1 MVVNDKFAQFKELL
15 KYPMMESDE
24 SKFMLAQMFTDSM
37 LGANGVTA
45 NNGIKSTP
53 IIDISFRH
61 PLMVYDFIFKFAMDD
76 IIKNVPTSKNLDD
89 FSKNVKLHTKVVIHS
104 ILSAIIDF
112 FNYPNDMVPNADYSA
127 LNRGFNKMRLVAESA
142 IISFAPDSGVK
153 TRGMLRYEPL
163 PRDMFVGSD
172 RMMWFLC
179 FSDISWT
186 IDLINST
193 KGAAIRNMQTTP
205 LHAIISMVEPPTLNF
220 FNLYISGIKSIALNE
235 KPAYNQLGILYM
247 IFYIDS
253 ICYYDWN
260 KYHTETGLF
269 DSSMTAQV
277 DVITDNA
284 VMMFDKINSLIAAQ
298 GMCVITLPDCSC
310 KM

>member
-1 MVVNDKFAQFKELL
+1 MVDAEMFTQFKELL

-37 LGANGVTA
+37 LGANGVRA
-45 NNGIKSTP
+45 NDGIKSTP
-53 IIDISFRH
+53 VIDISFKH
-61 PLMVYDFIFKFAMDD
+61 PLIIYDFIFKFAMDA
-76 IIKNVPTSKNLDD
+76 IIKTVPKSKNTDV
-89 FSKNVKLHTKVVIHS
+89 FSKNIKPHTKTVIHA

-112 FNYPNDMVPNADYSA
+112 FNYPNDMVPNADYNA
-127 LNRGFNKMRLVAESA
+127 LNHGFNKMRLIAESA
-142 IISFAPDSGVK
+142 ITNFAPDGGVK

-163 PRDMFVGSD
+163 PRDTFVGSD
-172 RMMWFLC
+172 KMMWFLC

-193 KGAAIRNMQTTP
+193 KSSAIRNIQTVP
-205 LHAIISMVEPPTLNF
+205 LHAIISMAEPPTQNF
-220 FNLYISGIKSIALNE
+220 FNLYMSGIKAVALNE
-235 KPAYNQLGILYM
+235 KVPYNQLSILYM

-269 DSSMTAQV
+269 DHSMSTQV

-284 VMMFDKINSLIAAQ
+284 VSMFDKINSRIASQ
-298 GMCVITLPDCSC
+298 GMCTITLPDCSC
-310 KM
+310 KR